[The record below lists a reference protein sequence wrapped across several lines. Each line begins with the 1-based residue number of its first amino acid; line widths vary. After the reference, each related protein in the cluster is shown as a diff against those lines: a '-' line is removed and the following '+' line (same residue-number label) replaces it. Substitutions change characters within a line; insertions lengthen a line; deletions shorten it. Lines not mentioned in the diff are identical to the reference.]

1 MKRRIK
7 RGDEIV
13 VLSGDSRGHRGKVLE
28 VLPRKNRIL
37 VEGVNKVK
45 RHLKKGA
52 DQNAQDGGI
61 VDREAPIHAS
71 NAMLAERYE
80 ARQTRS
86 GEKTG

>member
-13 VLSGDSRGHRGKVLE
+13 VISGDSRGHRGKVLE

-61 VDREAPIHAS
+61 VNREAPIHVS

-80 ARQTRS
+80 ARQARS
-86 GEKTG
+86 GEKVG